1 MAGRV
6 IERHSL
12 HIRERKLL
20 PHLIVITFAEN
31 AFTVE
36 STDGRQ
42 LNVPLDISP
51 KLPAAVPEQRPAMS
65 LTPSGLHWDELD
77 EDLGVAARIRA
88 HAVARRCGKR
98 ALSDERER
106 ASSIPKQF
114 YASG

>member
-1 MAGRV
+1 M
-6 IERHSL
+6 
-12 HIRERKLL
+12 
-20 PHLIVITFAEN
+20 ITFAEN